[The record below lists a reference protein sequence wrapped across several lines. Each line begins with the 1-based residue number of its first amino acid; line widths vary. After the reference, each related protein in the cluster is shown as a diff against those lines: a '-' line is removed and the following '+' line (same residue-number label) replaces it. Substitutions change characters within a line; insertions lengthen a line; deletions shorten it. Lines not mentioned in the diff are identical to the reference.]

1 MHYACPRGVARPAR
15 SPCVGTVLTEPAGGF
30 GVYRAPQPLALPPPC
45 QQLVALAALKRRTVH
60 RSWICS
66 TLWPYAPP
74 AKAVASLRSAVATA
88 SSRRRPPACR
98 RHPFRGLGAG
108 RFGGLARCGRAD
120 HAAARRFGAGRRRSS
135 SGRRSAS
142 PTAGLRAPPR
152 LGRSLACARALP
164 LPRDADGRARGA
176 HPGFRSR
183 RARVRTPAGLLR
195 SLHKR
200 SDGLA
205 VKGSPENR

>member
-30 GVYRAPQPLALPPPC
+30 GVYRAPQPLALPPSC

-135 SGRRSAS
+135 SGRRSA
-142 PTAGLRAPPR
+142 PLLRACELLHGWADRWHAHERCRYRAMRMAALEVLIRGSDHGAHGYGPR
-152 LGRSLACARALP
+152 LGCSAR
-164 LPRDADGRARGA
+164 
-176 HPGFRSR
+176 F
-183 RARVRTPAGLLR
+183 T
-195 SLHKR
+195 
-200 SDGLA
+200 SDPTD
-205 VKGSPENR
+205 SQ